1 MLNKKN
7 TVIVFIGFVIIVFM
21 GSCASKTVAV
31 GSIEDE
37 KKIDDLQTQI
47 KVLENRLDH
56 VTDQMNVMRD
66 AMETMQVKVEQEKS
80 DYVPLDDKQTN
91 ASLKV
96 ASENFLG
103 VGELKKV
110 SQSKWTNADLKNNN
124 FKAKKGTKIIANNG
138 AKKTNKAINLY
149 NSAYKLYQVG
159 EYKTARKSFLD
170 FLQDYPKHTYAD
182 NALFWLAESYYNE
195 SNCPQ
200 ALLYYERVLNEYP
213 HENKIPE
220 SLYKK
225 TSCLIKTSQEDE
237 AKQALLSLIKTFPG
251 HPSTQKAKKKFL
263 AKLVN

>member
-1 MLNKKN
+1 ML
-7 TVIVFIGFVIIVFM
+7 FFM
-21 GSCASKTVAV
+21 SACAQKTVAV
-31 GSIEDE
+31 SGIEDA

-56 VTDQMNVMRD
+56 VTDQMNIMRD
-66 AMETMQVKVEQEKS
+66 TMETLQVKSEQEKS
-80 DYVPLDDKQTN
+80 DYVPLNNSQTN

-103 VGELKKV
+103 VGELKTAT
-110 SQSKWTNADLKNNN
+110 QSKWTNADLKNKNSN
-124 FKAKKGTKIIANNG
+124 VKSKTVKTS
-138 AKKTNKAINLY
+138 AKKTDKAINLY

-200 ALLYYERVLNEYP
+200 ALFYYERVLKEYP
-213 HENKIPE
+213 QENKIPE

-237 AKQALLSLIKTFPG
+237 AKQALLNLIKTFPG

>member
-1 MLNKKN
+1 ML
-7 TVIVFIGFVIIVFM
+7 IFF
-21 GSCASKTVAV
+21 SACASKTVA
-31 GSIEDE
+31 INNLEDA
-37 KKIDDLQTQI
+37 KKMDDLQTQI
-47 KVLENRLDH
+47 KILENRLDH

-66 AMETMQVKVEQEKS
+66 AMETMQVKSEQAKS
-80 DYVPLDDKQTN
+80 DYVPLDETQTN
-91 ASLKV
+91 ATLKV

-103 VGELKKV
+103 VGQLKPVK
-110 SQSKWTNADLKNNN
+110 QAKWTNADLKNKYSRAVKT
-124 FKAKKGTKIIANNG
+124 KAAPTKNKI
-138 AKKTNKAINLY
+138 KKTNKALNLY

-170 FLQDYPKHTYAD
+170 FLNDYPKHTYAD

-200 ALLYYERVLNEYP
+200 ALLYYERVLSEYP
-213 HENKIPE
+213 QENKIPE

-225 TSCLIKTSQEDE
+225 TACLIKTSQEDE
-237 AKQALLSLIKTFPG
+237 AKQSLLSLIKTYPG